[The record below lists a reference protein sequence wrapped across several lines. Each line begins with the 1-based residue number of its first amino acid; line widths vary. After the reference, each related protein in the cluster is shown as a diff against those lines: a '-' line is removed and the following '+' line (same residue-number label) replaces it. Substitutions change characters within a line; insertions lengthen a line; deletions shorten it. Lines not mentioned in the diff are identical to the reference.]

1 MATYRGPTMSATDV
15 KIRPEQAD
23 ELIALYCDW
32 REECVI
38 VEAAYDRFDAASP
51 PDRALAFAAY
61 EASLEREESAAARY
75 EAQIVLIMCAA
86 TAERVFTAPRQP
98 PED

>member
-1 MATYRGPTMSATDV
+1 MNATDV

-38 VEAAYDRFDAASP
+38 VEAAYERFIAAP
-51 PDRALAFAAY
+51 GPDRTLAFAAY
-61 EASLEREESAAARY
+61 MAALEREESAAARY
-75 EAQIVLIMCAA
+75 EAQIVLITCAA
-86 TAERVFTAPRQP
+86 SAERVLTTPSQP
-98 PED
+98 SAS